1 MLETFKKEWKSATI
15 SSIVYFVI
23 VGLLCHTPTS
33 SLLHGLWLS
42 CWFFGGYIGS
52 AMIIDRIKR
61 IEDETKRKRYN
72 TIYNVV
78 VYSLL
83 GLVILSWIF

>member
-1 MLETFKKEWKSATI
+1 MLETFKKEWKSVTI
-15 SSIVYFVI
+15 WSIVW
-23 VGLLCHTPTS
+23 LLILGACHT
-33 SLLHGLWLS
+33 SLLYSLWLS

-52 AMIIDRIKR
+52 AMINDRIKR
-61 IEDETKRKRYN
+61 IEDETKRKKYN

-83 GLVILSWIF
+83 LVVILKWIF